1 MKSKNKLLVTMLV
14 ILVSI
19 TLVGVIVLVV
29 SDQLAEGGEK
39 EEEEVRLSA
48 AEIVEATVEVPE
60 VTTNIGSNNFARV
73 SMSIQTDSKEAAEEL
88 TQLEFQVKDILI
100 DELLE
105 MDKSDLEGSAGKDA
119 LEEIVA
125 NRVNDLLQE
134 GEVIQV
140 YTTSIVVQ

>member
-1 MKSKNKLLVTMLV
+1 MRSKNRLLITMLI

-29 SDQLAEGGEK
+29 SNQLAEGGEK
-39 EEEEVRLSA
+39 EEVRLSA

-88 TQLEFQVKDILI
+88 IQLEFQVKDILI

-125 NRVNDLLQE
+125 NRVNELLQE

>member
-39 EEEEVRLSA
+39 EEVRLSA

>member
-1 MKSKNKLLVTMLV
+1 MKNKLVLTMLI

-29 SDQLAEGGEK
+29 TNQLAKDGE

-105 MDKSDLEGSAGKDA
+105 MTRSDLEGSAGKNA
-119 LEEIVA
+119 FEEIVK
-125 NRVNDLLQE
+125 NRVNELLQE

>member
-1 MKSKNKLLVTMLV
+1 MRSKNKLLITMLV

-29 SDQLAEGGEK
+29 SNQLAEGGEK
-39 EEEEVRLSA
+39 EEVRLSA

-73 SMSIQTDSKEAAEEL
+73 SMSIQTDSKKAAEEL

-105 MDKSDLEGSAGKDA
+105 MNKSDLEGSAGKDA

-125 NRVNDLLQE
+125 DRVNELLQE